1 MATTYTLISSVTVGS
16 GGAAD
21 IEFTSIPTTYTDLL
35 LRFSPRS
42 ANSTYGGF
50 NLYMNTNTNRFE
62 GIFLSV
68 DGSSGSSGGPNS
80 EFFLPLSTWTS
91 STFGNVD
98 LYFPNYQSS
107 TTKTLLAEGA
117 AEANTT
123 DVKRYVSFFAYS
135 LADNNAIN
143 KLKLSMFGGDKFAQ
157 YTTAYLYGISN
168 A

>member
-1 MATTYTLISSVTVGS
+1 MAITYTLISSVTVGS
-16 GGAAD
+16 SGAAD

-50 NLYMNTNTNRFE
+50 NLYMNTNTNRFG

-68 DGSSGSSGGPNS
+68 DGSSGSSGTTN
-80 EFFLPLSTWTS
+80 ELFLPLSSWTS
-91 STFGNVD
+91 NTFGNVD
-98 LYFPNYQSS
+98 LYFHNYQSS

-143 KLKLSMFGGDKFAQ
+143 KLTLSMFGGDKFAQ
-157 YTTAYLYGISN
+157 YSTAYLYGIS
-168 A
+168 